1 MAQRRQ
7 KPTLE
12 FRQPLAFLLAPTV
25 LGHPLRPSYNQQRR
39 QQPHAYATI
48 GMISLSVDPFECR
61 QLCLNSHGV
70 LKVRTGHESI
80 NQSQPCWALPH
91 QAKGSN
97 TEIRSSA
104 HEQDVSTLTRDVKR
118 DTSQETPMKTLQLL
132 REFLLNIRTHQ
143 ICLLCTESGN
153 VLPDS
158 THVSTFQ
165 SFLSSQL
172 ADFELH
178 FLKF

>member
-12 FRQPLAFLLAPTV
+12 SRQPLAFLPAPTV
-25 LGHPLRPSYNQQRR
+25 LGHPNLFETTWSTVKMTFLFRTACCNADRCPYVASMLAHPLRPTKLPCWAVSPPSEGFQQD
-39 QQPHAYATI
+39 QATTNNEGSNHTLRYHWNDFFI
-48 GMISLSVDPFECR
+48 RGPFLSADSFA
-61 QLCLNSHGV
+61 SHGV

-104 HEQDVSTLTRDVKR
+104 HEQDGANLSTLTG
-118 DTSQETPMKTLQLL
+118 T
-132 REFLLNIRTHQ
+132 
-143 ICLLCTESGN
+143 
-153 VLPDS
+153 
-158 THVSTFQ
+158 
-165 SFLSSQL
+165 
-172 ADFELH
+172 
-178 FLKF
+178 